1 VKNNLKDAKGFEIV
15 SIERDPGLTFIEL

>member
-15 SIERDPGLTFIEL
+15 SIERDPGLTFIGL